1 MVKRI
6 IVLCSALVL
15 AFGSWQCS
23 KSSDDKG
30 CSVVPPSE
38 EEAEI
43 LKYVQDHQM
52 NAVKDENSGV
62 YYEIIDPGT
71 GGTPNLNS
79 QIFIKYEGR
88 LLNGNIF
95 DEQSDP
101 SRTGWQLRTLI
112 PGWQVVIPK
121 IRKGGKVKM
130 IIPSALAYGCRAN
143 GNIPANSILYFYVE
157 LNEFY

>member
-1 MVKRI
+1 
-6 IVLCSALVL
+6 
-15 AFGSWQCS
+15 
-23 KSSDDKG
+23 
-30 CSVVPPSE
+30 
-38 EEAEI
+38 
-43 LKYVQDHQM
+43 M